1 MNNIFFLLITLL
13 SAALIAVGG
22 AGVIYWAAV
31 HDAARLERAMVTWFR
46 ERRA

>member
-31 HDAARLERAMVTWFR
+31 SDAARFEREMVTWFR
-46 ERRA
+46 ERHA